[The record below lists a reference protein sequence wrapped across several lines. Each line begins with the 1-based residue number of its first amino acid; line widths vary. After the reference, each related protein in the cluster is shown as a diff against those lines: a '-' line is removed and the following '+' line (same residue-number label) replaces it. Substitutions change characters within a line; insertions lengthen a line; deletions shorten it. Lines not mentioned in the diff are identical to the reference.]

1 MGKINWARVIV
12 GGLVAGAV
20 INVPEMIL
28 HGAVFAEE
36 WKAKVLMIF
45 LATWAAA
52 AEVLN
57 EEN

>member
-1 MGKINWARVIV
+1 MGKINWGRVIL

-36 WKAKVLMIF
+36 
-45 LATWAAA
+45 
-52 AEVLN
+52 
-57 EEN
+57 